1 MNNVFHYEMHGNVR
15 FPYSYIHRE
24 RRKRPAVSGFPFAE
38 VSSGSAEM
46 LPIWHF
52 HQESSRVVS
61 HPSYSLPS
69 TKQLEDL
76 KIVHELSLL
85 LLK

>member
-1 MNNVFHYEMHGNVR
+1 MCLAIKCMATYVFLTR
-15 FPYSYIHRE
+15 TYIEKEGRV
-24 RRKRPAVSGFPFAE
+24 PAVSGFPFAE
-38 VSSGSAEM
+38 ISSGSAEM
-46 LPIWHF
+46 LPIWDF

>member
-1 MNNVFHYEMHGNVR
+1 
-15 FPYSYIHRE
+15 
-24 RRKRPAVSGFPFAE
+24 
-38 VSSGSAEM
+38 M
-46 LPIWHF
+46 LPIWDF